1 MWWIIILLAFVLV
14 VACYWLFVHGADIR
28 SVNSYAQKV
37 DDEEQERALSRI
49 KKTEPIKDR
58 T

>member
-1 MWWIIILLAFVLV
+1 MWWIIILLACALV

-28 SVNSYAQKV
+28 SVNPYAQKV